1 MNGKQIPHPSP
12 SSSSASAS
20 ASAAAPPPPS
30 ALTRVDGHG
39 FWRSWKRNFQNK
51 LKALL
56 DLIDNSLD
64 AALVANT
71 NMSSSS
77 SSTFVGRVHIYPD
90 DLSPPLD
97 AASTGDGVAPS
108 TTGGGGLCMVNN
120 SPRPIRPLKSVL
132 EMYSSSKVDSGAND
146 IGENGIGLKQSC
158 ATLSD
163 LSFVLVCNKA
173 ERFVELGIIA
183 ESLQLR
189 EGPYLPDFRFAI
201 AEDDGDDGDVV
212 PYLKKQMT
220 SIFTSITEETIL
232 NVAKCIAMYGGAG
245 NDDDDDGDD
254 DDVCTKSDTLPS
266 FWESLERGID
276 RLCQQFNVLINDFFD
291 SDYVFAVLLDKLS
304 YGKSASNNVAMQQQA
319 AMDAIQDLR
328 EVIPQTYL
336 HVPEGFDFRIGS
348 TRNMREKTVFHY
360 WPQRL
365 VELSTFV
372 VNINENIPWY
382 NIWAGGHFIGA
393 LEDPYESTS
402 YKLRV
407 FVGFDRVRIND
418 PDAGKT
424 ASLYF
429 YSRHSGRLIKHEQ
442 DARNILGLNS
452 GGSTFSSGLTILVD
466 DIDGKLPLNP
476 TKTDIAF
483 AEQVNGETHKC
494 NLFAWVGAVSAFFY
508 NYHLAK
514 FDNKKTILTKQI
526 QDYGTAMQHVGVKN
540 MAMSDFTSFKDCK
553 HKCYGKKSIRFDRS
567 SAKEILG
574 IDTHFKLVCNTHPV
588 TIKSSV
594 ATNVASNKRKRDHD
608 GGCNNVGFPIQSVA
622 TSQTSALNNVPQQSH
637 SPYFDTNKGQN
648 QVTHQY
654 QLVDLSHMKKSA
666 NLLDFQSN
674 QSVDDTNAAV
684 DNDNMVIESTANKQQ
699 RLLLLR
705 HSTKC
710 PFDDGKCMTTPYCGE
725 MKKLW
730 KHMARCTDNDCRVAH
745 CFSSKSILSHY
756 RKCKDPQCLSCGPVR
771 KTQESQ
777 RRKSQTQ
784 SGANDTMVGANGY
797 GMPKS
802 TSDNDMIENQNQFDV
817 STDANE
823 NNMVTEST
831 ANDEASPTAGS
842 NESEMLNMSAIDT
855 ADDKNDDN
863 ESVSSTKSTY
873 KDFCKQL
880 TISLE
885 IKNTRH
891 REDKK
896 EQKRLEQKVSELERE
911 IERQKL
917 EKVMYV
923 RKVSTLEREI
933 EQQKLVIAGLTDV
946 AKPPI

>member
-1 MNGKQIPHPSP
+1 
-12 SSSSASAS
+12 
-20 ASAAAPPPPS
+20 
-30 ALTRVDGHG
+30 
-39 FWRSWKRNFQNK
+39 
-51 LKALL
+51 
-56 DLIDNSLD
+56 
-64 AALVANT
+64 
-71 NMSSSS
+71 
-77 SSTFVGRVHIYPD
+77 
-90 DLSPPLD
+90 
-97 AASTGDGVAPS
+97 
-108 TTGGGGLCMVNN
+108 
-120 SPRPIRPLKSVL
+120 
-132 EMYSSSKVDSGAND
+132 
-146 IGENGIGLKQSC
+146 
-158 ATLSD
+158 
-163 LSFVLVCNKA
+163 
-173 ERFVELGIIA
+173 LGIIA

-189 EGPYLPDFRFAI
+189 EGPYLPDFRFKI
-201 AEDDGDDGDVV
+201 AEDGDDGVV

-220 SIFTSITEETIL
+220 SIFTSITEETLL
-232 NVAKCIAMYGGAG
+232 NVAKCIAMYGGAV
-245 NDDDDDGDD
+245 NDDDDDDD
-254 DDVCTKSDTLPS
+254 DGCTKSDTLPS
-266 FWESLERGID
+266 FWESFERGID
-276 RLCQQFNVLINDFFD
+276 RLCRQFNVLINDFFD

-382 NIWAGGHFIGA
+382 NTDPHYSSAGNFPDG
-393 LEDPYESTS
+393 YESTS

-429 YSRHSGRLIKHEQ
+429 YSRHSGRLIKHDQ

-514 FDNKKTILTKQI
+514 FDNKKTILTNQI
-526 QDYGTAMQHVGVKN
+526 QDYGTAMQQVDMKDIDK
-540 MAMSDFTSFKDCK
+540 SDFTSFKDCK
-553 HKCYGKKSIRFDRS
+553 HKYYGKKSIRFDRS
-567 SAKEILG
+567 CAKEILG
-574 IDTHFKLVCNTHPV
+574 IDTQFKLVCNTHPV
-588 TIKSSV
+588 TISKTSKV
-594 ATNVASNKRKRDHD
+594 TNVISEKRKRDHD
-608 GGCNNVGFPIQSVA
+608 GGSSPNKHQNVA
-622 TSQTSALNNVPQQSH
+622 TAHTSVLNAPQQPH
-637 SPYFDTNKGQN
+637 SPYCNTNKGQN
-648 QVTHQY
+648 PITFQY
-654 QLVDLSHMKKSA
+654 QQPVKRGKRLVDLSHLKNSA
-666 NLLDFQSN
+666 NQSN
-674 QSVDDTNAAV
+674 QSNDDTDAAV
-684 DNDNMVIESTANKQQ
+684 YND
-699 RLLLLR
+699 
-705 HSTKC
+705 
-710 PFDDGKCMTTPYCGE
+710 
-725 MKKLW
+725 
-730 KHMARCTDNDCRVAH
+730 
-745 CFSSKSILSHY
+745 
-756 RKCKDPQCLSCGPVR
+756 
-771 KTQESQ
+771 
-777 RRKSQTQ
+777 
-784 SGANDTMVGANGY
+784 
-797 GMPKS
+797 
-802 TSDNDMIENQNQFDV
+802 DMIVERP
-817 STDANE
+817 TR
-823 NNMVTEST
+823 EST
-831 ANDEASPTAGS
+831 ANDQIGNQNLSYVSTDPAEKNMVVEHPAKELTVASS
-842 NESEMLNMSAIDT
+842 NDNGMLNTSATDT
-855 ADDKNDDN
+855 ADNNDDDN
-863 ESVSSTKSTY
+863 DSVSSTKSTY

-933 EQQKLVIAGLTDV
+933 EQQKLVVAGLTDV